1 MALKPVS
8 NESLRGRVAASLRE
22 SILDG
27 SLPPGAKLTEPELA
41 RQLETSRGPIRE
53 ALRDLEQEG
62 LVRSQA
68 HRSVRVVEISREEV
82 LEVLVPIRL
91 VIEKYAFR
99 RALTQFSASDIET
112 LEQCVEN
119 MRVVAAEGDAEA
131 LGDLD
136 VEFHRF
142 VIDRAGQEQC
152 GQIWRSL
159 QPRIRA
165 HFRKE
170 QKTQRLD
177 GVVEEHAQLLDALK
191 SGDADDLDE
200 RVREHVITF
209 PSRHQDAT
217 AD

>member
-8 NESLRGRVAASLRE
+8 NESLRGRVAASIRE

-68 HRSVRVVEISREEV
+68 HRSVRVVEITREEV

-91 VIEKYAFR
+91 VIEEYAFR
-99 RALTQFSASDIET
+99 RALTHLTASDFET
-112 LEQCVEN
+112 LDSLVAEMEG
-119 MRVVAAEGDAEA
+119 VAAAGDAEA

-152 GQIWRSL
+152 AQIWRSL

-177 GVVEEHAQLLDALK
+177 DVVDEHVLLLDALK
-191 SGDADDLDE
+191 AGDDQLVVE
-200 RVREHVITF
+200 RVREHVMTF
-209 PSRHQDAT
+209 PSHHQGEVPA
-217 AD
+217 

>member
-62 LVRSQA
+62 LVKSQA

-82 LEVLVPIRL
+82 LEVLIPIRV
-91 VIEKYAFR
+91 VIEEYAFR
-99 RALTQFSASDIET
+99 RAVSNFTDDDYSALET
-112 LEQCVEN
+112 LVEQ
-119 MRVVAAEGDAEA
+119 MRTVAAASDAEA

-142 VIDRAGQEQC
+142 VIDRAGQEQ
-152 GQIWRSL
+152 
-159 QPRIRA
+159 
-165 HFRKE
+165 
-170 QKTQRLD
+170 
-177 GVVEEHAQLLDALK
+177 
-191 SGDADDLDE
+191 
-200 RVREHVITF
+200 
-209 PSRHQDAT
+209 
-217 AD
+217 